1 MCFPVLQV
9 SFWPFW
15 LWNTICVFIMLV
27 TYGAPERLNKNRFY
41 QKGFFLCSYRFLMFR
56 LYSHN
61 FVVVWCETC
70 ICMCHWR
77 SIFRLFLEG
86 FQVFV
91 DKLFIGHP
99 APLQCDLLDLLYC
112 CFLFLFLLN
121 SLVCSIDRLYGM
133 QLICVLV
140 VHVCVSGHL
149 VMFSAV
155 IVSFL
160 KELNFILWL
169 VSWLLS

>member
-1 MCFPVLQV
+1 M
-9 SFWPFW
+9 
-15 LWNTICVFIMLV
+15 
-27 TYGAPERLNKNRFY
+27 PERLNKNRYY
-41 QKGFFLCSYRFLMFR
+41 QRGLFICSYRFWCFCCILII
-56 LYSHN
+56 

-70 ICMCHWR
+70 ICICHWR
-77 SIFRLFLEG
+77 SIFYLFLEE

-91 DKLFIGHP
+91 DKLFIGHT

-112 CFLFLFLLN
+112 CFLFLFLLS

-140 VHVCVSGHL
+140 AHVCVSRHL
-149 VMFSAV
+149 VLFSAV

-160 KELNFILWL
+160 KRVEFYFVIGLLIFVIVKFVDFYMLFFICQFF
-169 VSWLLS
+169 